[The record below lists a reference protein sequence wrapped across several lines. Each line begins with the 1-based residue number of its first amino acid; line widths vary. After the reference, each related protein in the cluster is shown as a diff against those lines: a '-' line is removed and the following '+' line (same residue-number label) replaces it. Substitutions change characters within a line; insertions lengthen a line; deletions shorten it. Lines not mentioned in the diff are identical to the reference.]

1 MMDPFE
7 ESNLLYQEDITNL
20 TPDRIMKFIFHHHE
34 YQLPR
39 LKKLD
44 RYYKGQN
51 EDILT
56 PDSRRIETGKADYR
70 AVHSFGKY
78 IADFQTAY
86 SVGNPV
92 NVKLDKADERFD
104 QITQVNDL
112 DALNYDLFLD
122 MTRYGRAYEYVYYG
136 SDSIE
141 HCVRLDPLD
150 TFVICS
156 LDVDPQ
162 PIMAVRYHSVELV
175 DENNKTIINIIPETW
190 TATDHDVYKPT
201 TVGGAMYLD
210 HSEIIRAFPVVEYD
224 NNRFRTGDFEH
235 VISLID
241 LYDSAQS
248 DTANYMTDLNDAL
261 LVISGDIDA
270 LFNGSSIL
278 SGVDPNDPEAMKKL
292 AQDKLEIAKEQKSA
306 NMLLLKSRITPNGQQ
321 TNVDA
326 KFINKEYDVSGTEA
340 YKKRVAEDIH
350 KFSHTPDLTDSNF
363 ASNVSGVA
371 MKYKLLGTV
380 ELAAIKRRMFEKS
393 LYRRYSIIY
402 ALDQS
407 VSGGMKTDP
416 NTIQFTFRD
425 NLPTDDITRITDLVA
440 AGATLPQEYLYR
452 FAPGITDPREITD
465 MIAKQRADSEY
476 SEDLTNN
483 DKDTEGTD
491 QSVRGQTGQAAPP
504 DSK

>member
-1 MMDPFE
+1 MAPFE
-7 ESNLLYQEDITNL
+7 ESNLLYQEDISNL
-20 TPDRIMKFIFHHHE
+20 TPDRVMKFISHHNQ

-39 LKKLD
+39 LKTLD
-44 RYYKGQN
+44 RYYQGHN
-51 EDILT
+51 EGILK
-56 PDSRRIETGKADYR
+56 PESRRIETGKSDHR
-70 AVHSFGKY
+70 AVHSFAKY
-78 IADFQTAY
+78 ITDFQTAY

-92 NVKLDKADERFD
+92 NVKLPAKDNRFD
-104 QITQVNDL
+104 KVTQINDI

-122 MTRYGRAYEYVYYG
+122 MTRYGRAYEYIYYG
-136 SDSIE
+136 ADSIE

-150 TFVICS
+150 TFVIYS

-175 DENNKTIINIIPETW
+175 DDNNETIIDIIPETW
-190 TATDHDVYKPT
+190 TATEHDVYKPT
-201 TVGGAMYLD
+201 TVGGAMSLD
-210 HSEIIRAFPVVEYD
+210 HTDMIRVFPVVEYD

-261 LVISGDIDA
+261 LVINGDIDA
-270 LFNGSSIL
+270 LFNGSTLL

-292 AQDKLEIAKEQKSA
+292 AQDKLELIKEQKDA
-306 NMLLLKSRITPNGQQ
+306 NMLLLKSRMTANGQQ
-321 TNVDA
+321 TSVDA
-326 KFINKEYDVSGTEA
+326 KYINKEYDVSGTEA
-340 YKKRVAEDIH
+340 YKKRVADDIH

-363 ASNVSGVA
+363 AANVSGVA

-393 LYRRYSIIY
+393 LYQRYSIIY

-425 NLPTDDITRITDLVA
+425 NLPTDDITQIQALVA
-440 AGATLPQEYLYR
+440 AGAVLPQEYLYR
-452 FAPGITDPREITD
+452 FAPGITDPQEITD
-465 MIAKQRADSEY
+465 MLPKQRGDSDY
-476 SEDLTNN
+476 NEDLTNN

-491 QSVRGQTGQAAPP
+491 QSIRGQAGQETPP